1 MLGCSCVLLSCLLT
15 MTLFHCSAESLRLTQ
30 ENPQYVEPPQTENRG
45 GQRGPV
51 GQKASVNAKLLLLD
65 QLLRLENDVIETK
78 RKRSFS
84 GSNAPLDR
92 LSISTMDPKSN
103 KQRKVVELPRRRVTI
118 PIDRIGVGRLPNS
131 RG

>member
-1 MLGCSCVLLSCLLT
+1 MQVQHG
-15 MTLFHCSAESLRLTQ
+15 
-30 ENPQYVEPPQTENRG
+30 
-45 GQRGPV
+45 GPV
-51 GQKASVNAKLLLLD
+51 VQKASGSVNAKLLLLD

-84 GSNAPLDR
+84 GSSAPLDR